1 MQTTTPTQPPKLIA
15 VKGRNNSEQAI
26 YKAQG
31 EVYTAAV
38 QRDVK
43 GKLFFSHGVEKVYL
57 PLEFQH

>member
-1 MQTTTPTQPPKLIA
+1 MQTTAPIHTPKLIA

-38 QRDVK
+38 QKDGK
-43 GKLFFSHGVEKVYL
+43 GKLFYFHNDQKVYL
-57 PLEFQH
+57 PLEFQN

>member
-1 MQTTTPTQPPKLIA
+1 MQTTTTTQHPKLIA

-31 EVYTAAV
+31 EVLIAAV
-38 QRDVK
+38 QKDNK
-43 GKLFFSHGVEKVYL
+43 GKLFYSHNDQKVYL